1 MERYQE
7 DMDTVLY
14 FLQEELD
21 IDVIFADDEPNAYWR
36 NGSTSISISTRQS
49 KRLQLYSMLH
59 EAGHAI
65 LRSNK
70 LYEEIYPYGYKY
82 KNKSIAR
89 RVDVLREEVMAW
101 EEGRELA
108 QALKIELDPGLW
120 HNFVK
125 KNLFDYVRW
134 AYDPEAFNA
143 SQ

>member
-36 NGSTSISISTRQS
+36 NGSTSISISTKQS

-70 LYEEIYPYGYKY
+70 RYEEIYPYGYKY
-82 KNKSIAR
+82 KNKST
-89 RVDVLREEVMAW
+89 E
-101 EEGRELA
+101 
-108 QALKIELDPGLW
+108 
-120 HNFVK
+120 
-125 KNLFDYVRW
+125 
-134 AYDPEAFNA
+134 
-143 SQ
+143 

>member
-1 MERYQE
+1 LLRDFQE
-7 DMDTVLY
+7 DIDVLLY

-36 NGSTSISISTRQS
+36 NGSTSISISTKQS

-59 EAGHAI
+59 EAGHAVI
-65 LRSNK
+65 RSNQR
-70 LYEEIYPYGYKY
+70 YEEVYPYGHKN

-89 RVDVLREEVMAW
+89 RIDVLREEVVAW

-108 QALKIELDPGLW
+108 HALKIQLDPKLW

-134 AYDPEAFNA
+134 AYDPEAFYA
-143 SQ
+143 G

>member
-1 MERYQE
+1 
-7 DMDTVLY
+7 MDTVLY

-59 EAGHAI
+59 EAGHAVI
-65 LRSNK
+65 RSNEK
-70 LYEEIYPYGYKY
+70 YEEIYPYGHKD

-108 QALKIELDPGLW
+108 QVLTIELDLKLW

-125 KNLFDYVRW
+125 KNLFDYVKW
-134 AYDPEAFNA
+134 AYDPTTYGADIGKP
-143 SQ
+143 

>member
-21 IDVIFADDEPNAYWR
+21 IDVIFAADEPNAYWR

-65 LRSNK
+65 IRINEK
-70 LYEEIYPYGYKY
+70 YEEIYPYGHKD

-108 QALKIELDPGLW
+108 QVLKIELDLKLW

-143 SQ
+143 G